1 VVQDVAHEAPR
12 RWLTERQAE
21 AVDQLVDAAEAEV
34 EASGYD
40 GLSVRNVARRAGVA
54 PATAYTYFSSKDH
67 LLAELLWRNVATVP
81 SPATDRSAPLT
92 DRVVQTVEELGV
104 IIGRSPALVAACT
117 QALLSSNP
125 DVKGLRDRI
134 GAEIRKR
141 LGAAVGSDGDPE
153 MVSVLLTTYFG
164 AMLMA
169 GMGHMT
175 FDAVPGFVSNAARLM
190 TTPDASRPT
199 GNGKGNGKK
208 DGTGNGKGRPR

>member
-1 VVQDVAHEAPR
+1 VVQDLAYESPR

-67 LLAELLWRNVATVP
+67 LLAELLWRNVRTVP
-81 SPATDRSAPLT
+81 PSANDPSAPLA
-92 DRVVQTVEELGV
+92 DRVVQTVEELGA

-134 GAEIRKR
+134 GAEIRRR
-141 LGAAVGSDGDPE
+141 LAAAVDPD

-169 GMGHMT
+169 GMDHMT
-175 FDAVPGFVSNAARLM
+175 FAAVPGFVADAARLM
-190 TTPDASRPT
+190 TARDGARTARNA
-199 GNGKGNGKK
+199 GNGKGNGRK
-208 DGTGNGKGRPR
+208 DGKGRPR

>member
-1 VVQDVAHEAPR
+1 MVQDLVHEAPR

-21 AVDQLVDAAEAEV
+21 AVDQLVDAAELEV
-34 EASGYD
+34 EATGYD

-67 LLAELLWRNVATVP
+67 LLAELLWRNVATVAP
-81 SPATDRSAPLT
+81 PATDPSAPLA
-92 DRVVQTVEELGV
+92 DRVVHTVEELGA

-134 GAEIRKR
+134 GAAIRRR
-141 LGAAVGSDGDPE
+141 LAAAVGPDGDPE
-153 MVSVLLTTYFG
+153 VVSVLLTTYFG

-175 FDAVPGFVSNAARLM
+175 FAAVPGFVADAARLM
-190 TTPDASRPT
+190 TAQDASPAA
-199 GNGKGNGKK
+199 GNGRRNAGRNGNG
-208 DGTGNGKGRPR
+208 GSA

>member
-1 VVQDVAHEAPR
+1 MVQDLAHEAPR

-67 LLAELLWRNVATVP
+67 LLAELLWRNLATVP
-81 SPATDRSAPLT
+81 PAEVDPSAPLA
-92 DRVVQTVEELGV
+92 DRVVQTVETLGA
-104 IIGRSPALVAACT
+104 IIGRSPSLVAACT

-134 GAEIRKR
+134 GSQIRRR
-141 LGAAVGSDGDPE
+141 LAAAVGPDGDPE
-153 MVSVLLTTYFG
+153 VVSVLLTTYFG

-175 FDAVPGFVSNAARLM
+175 FAAVPGFVAEAARLM
-190 TTPDASRPT
+190 TTTDATRAA
-199 GNGKGNGKK
+199 GNGKGNGR
-208 DGTGNGKGRPR
+208 GNGKGRPR

>member
-1 VVQDVAHEAPR
+1 VVQDLAYESPR

-67 LLAELLWRNVATVP
+67 LLAELLWRNVRTVP
-81 SPATDRSAPLT
+81 PSANDPSAPLA
-92 DRVVQTVEELGV
+92 DRVVQTVEELGA

-134 GAEIRKR
+134 GAEIRRR
-141 LGAAVGSDGDPE
+141 LAAAVGPDGDPD

-169 GMGHMT
+169 GMDHMT
-175 FDAVPGFVSNAARLM
+175 FAAVPGFVADAARLM
-190 TTPDASRPT
+190 TARDGARTARNA
-199 GNGKGNGKK
+199 GNGKGNGRK
-208 DGTGNGKGRPR
+208 DGKGRPR

>member
-1 VVQDVAHEAPR
+1 M
-12 RWLTERQAE
+12 TERQAE
-21 AVDQLVDAAEAEV
+21 AVEQLVDAAEVEV
-34 EASGYD
+34 ETSGYD

-67 LLAELLWRNVATVP
+67 LLAELLWRNVRAVP
-81 SPATDRSAPLT
+81 PPATEESAPLP
-92 DRVVQTVEELGV
+92 DRVVQAVCELGA

-134 GAEIRKR
+134 GADIRRR
-141 LGAAVGSDGDPE
+141 LATAVGEDGDPE
-153 MVSVLLTTYFG
+153 VVSVLVTTYFG

-175 FDAVPGFVSNAARLM
+175 FAAVPGFVADAARLM
-190 TTPDASRPT
+190 TTRSPAPAS
-199 GNGKGNGKK
+199 GNGKGNGKA
-208 DGTGNGKGRPR
+208 RSR

>member
-1 VVQDVAHEAPR
+1 MVQGLAYEAPR

-21 AVDQLVDAAEAEV
+21 AVDQLVDAAEVEV

-67 LLAELLWRNVATVP
+67 LLAELLWRNVRTVP
-81 SPATDRSAPLT
+81 PSATEPSAPLA
-92 DRVVQTVEELGV
+92 DRIVQAVEELGA

-134 GAEIRKR
+134 GADIRRR
-141 LGAAVGSDGDPE
+141 LAAAVGPDGDPDV
-153 MVSVLLTTYFG
+153 VSVLLTTYFG

-175 FDAVPGFVSNAARLM
+175 FAAVPGFVADAARLM
-190 TTPDASRPT
+190 TVAGPPPAA
-199 GNGKGNGKK
+199 GNVKGNGR
-208 DGTGNGKGRPR
+208 GNGKGRSR